1 MQNVYSYIC
10 EVQYQPLPSTSAT
23 PPSGFTML
31 YNIGRDEQNWKSTDE
46 DKTEFFTQNKYY
58 NPMTA
63 IN

>member
-1 MQNVYSYIC
+1 M
-10 EVQYQPLPSTSAT
+10 